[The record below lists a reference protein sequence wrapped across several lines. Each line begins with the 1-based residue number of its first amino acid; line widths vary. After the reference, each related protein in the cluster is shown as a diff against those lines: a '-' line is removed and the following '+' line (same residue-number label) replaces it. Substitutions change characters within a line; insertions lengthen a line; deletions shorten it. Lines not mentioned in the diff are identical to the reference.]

1 MWEITDLKR
10 MLESEKNKA
19 ELKGKM
25 EEEGGRMYFY
35 YQGEITALLY
45 ALNLIDGYLGYK
57 TEDNKDAG
65 ILQRD

>member
-45 ALNLIDGYLGYK
+45 AINLINGFLGEK
-57 TEDNKDAG
+57 ENETD
-65 ILQRD
+65 RP

>member
-45 ALNLIDGYLGYK
+45 ALNLIDGFLGEK
-57 TEDNKDAG
+57 ENE
-65 ILQRD
+65 RV

>member
-25 EEEGGRMYFY
+25 EDEGGRMYFY
-35 YQGEITALLY
+35 YQGEITALMY
-45 ALNLIDGYLGYK
+45 ALNLINGFLGEK
-57 TEDNKDAG
+57 ENE
-65 ILQRD
+65 

>member
-45 ALNLIDGYLGYK
+45 ALNLINGFLGEK
-57 TEDNKDAG
+57 ENG
-65 ILQRD
+65 RD

>member
-25 EEEGGRMYFY
+25 EEDGGRMYFY
-35 YQGEITALLY
+35 YQGEVTALMY
-45 ALNLIDGYLGYK
+45 ALNLINGFLGEK
-57 TEDNKDAG
+57 ENETD
-65 ILQRD
+65 RP

>member
-45 ALNLIDGYLGYK
+45 AINLINGFLGEK
-57 TEDNKDAG
+57 ENE
-65 ILQRD
+65 IN

>member
-1 MWEITDLKR
+1 MKMWEITDLKR

-45 ALNLIDGYLGYK
+45 AINLINGFLGEK
-57 TEDNKDAG
+57 ENAG

>member
-45 ALNLIDGYLGYK
+45 AINLINGFLGEK
-57 TEDNKDAG
+57 ENAG

>member
-45 ALNLIDGYLGYK
+45 AINLINGFLGEK
-57 TEDNKDAG
+57 ENG
-65 ILQRD
+65 RD

>member
-35 YQGEITALLY
+35 YQGEVTALLY
-45 ALNLIDGYLGYK
+45 AINLINGFLGEK
-57 TEDNKDAG
+57 ENEV
-65 ILQRD
+65 

>member
-45 ALNLIDGYLGYK
+45 AINLINGFLGEK
-57 TEDNKDAG
+57 ENEK
-65 ILQRD
+65 

>member
-10 MLESEKNKA
+10 MLESEKNTA

-45 ALNLIDGYLGYK
+45 AINLINGFLGEK
-57 TEDNKDAG
+57 ENETD
-65 ILQRD
+65 RP